1 MSHQGL
7 DAKNSHSR
15 DGRTARSKQP
25 RGSQWEMHRKDG
37 DVFYV
42 RKDGSMVKVP
52 SSGPPNT
59 LILSG
64 SILPL
69 PKEETH
75 Q

>member
-1 MSHQGL
+1 MPKHSL
-7 DAKNSHSR
+7 DARNPNSKNGGTTR
-15 DGRTARSKQP
+15 VRQP
-25 RGSQWEMHRKDG
+25 RGPQWEMHRKDG